1 MWTIIET
8 TTNKVLFAKFDN
20 QVLSGQVAI
29 EQICTIENPNQK
41 DIYYNFETQTFY
53 LNEN

>member
-20 QVLSGQVAI
+20 EVLEGQVAI
-29 EQICTIENPNQK
+29 EQICTIENPDQK
-41 DIYYNFETQTFY
+41 DIYYNFETKTFY
-53 LNEN
+53 I